1 MSLQTNLTMIKLLLN
16 DIRSGAK
23 YNSNDTKALRILIG
37 NVHHAAMHKKLGIEK
52 DIEHCDY
59 VYMSEKFKEAWE
71 AAGKPSGSGPLSRFG
86 IYEHTIPL
94 NVLIRQMVQECS
106 DEQSIFDFISSNHE
120 LVFVTNEEDKALNE
134 SGFQRSVPADGTS
147 RYEVVGIK
155 IHPNPIL
162 YKNRGKRKANEIK

>member
-23 YNSNDTKALRILIG
+23 YNSNDTKSLRILIG
-37 NVHHAAMHKKLGIEK
+37 NVHNAAMHKKLGIDK

-71 AAGKPSGSGPLSRFG
+71 AAGKPSGSGPLSKFG

-94 NVLIRQMVQECS
+94 NILIQQMVQECS
-106 DEQSIFDFISSNHE
+106 DEQSIFEFVSQKHQ

-134 SGFQRSVPADGTS
+134 SGFQRSLPSNGQN
-147 RYEVVGIK
+147 RYDAVGILV
-155 IHPNPIL
+155 HPRPVL
-162 YKNRGKRKANEIK
+162 YKNFGKYKK